1 MDGEGLYAAVLETLG
16 EVGYVGGLPCQGRLG
31 GVGSVGD
38 ATDTV
43 AGLPIVSSGGW
54 GEWCVDEVGVCGVV
68 AHYYLL
74 MAPSEACLYGDGSA
88 HCLDHLAG
96 DVEQLRDILQHSSS
110 SSFRCY
116 LLDGATEVDVDDV
129 GMCLVFHYLCCFY
142 HCFGIA
148 SVDLYSYRAL
158 FVAYGELVD
167 GAFDRAY

>member
-16 EVGYVGGLPCQGRLG
+16 EVGYVCGGR
-31 GVGSVGD
+31 
-38 ATDTV
+38 V
-43 AGLPIVSSGGW
+43 AVERR
-54 GEWCVDEVGVCGVV
+54 GEWRVDEVWVCGVV

-74 MAPSEACLYGDGSA
+74 MAPSEACLDSHRRAYG
-88 HCLDHLAG
+88 LDYLAR

-116 LLDGATEVDVDDV
+116 LLDRASEVDVDDV
-129 GMCLVFHYLCCFY
+129 RMCLVFHYLSCFH
-142 HCFGIA
+142 HCFGVT

-167 GAFDRAY
+167 GAFDGTHQCFGAYEFGIYHLCSETLA